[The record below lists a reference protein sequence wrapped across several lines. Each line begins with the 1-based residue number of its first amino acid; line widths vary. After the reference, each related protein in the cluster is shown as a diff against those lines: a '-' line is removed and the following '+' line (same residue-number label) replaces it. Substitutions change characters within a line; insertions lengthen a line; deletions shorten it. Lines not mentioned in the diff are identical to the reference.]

1 MSTLTFKE
9 ESIIERALGMSTGYV
24 LEFDNREFAR
34 FFNDFD
40 VNIYSEK
47 YEDRGTSKANH
58 LRVFLEKEDDL
69 LVGKVLEALLK
80 IIENDNTSPDNLSVE
95 QIDTICKRLVA
106 TRSIN
111 TDDIHAH
118 AKTLNDQNLSNQI
131 IRINN
136 SIDQDP
142 CLAIGAAKEL
152 IETCCKSI
160 LRHLK
165 IVTDDKPNI
174 TKLTKTTLQHLNLLP
189 EQHSGK
195 KKYDN
200 IKNTLQSLSS
210 IVHNVD
216 EIRAE
221 YGTGHGSDAT
231 SPRLQSRHAKLVAGS
246 AITLVN
252 FLYDTYKLQTE
263 G

>member
-1 MSTLTFKE
+1 MSTLTFQE
-9 ESIIERALGMSTGYV
+9 QSLIETVLRMEGGYV
-24 LEFDNREFAR
+24 LEFSNSEFAR

-47 YEDRGTSKANH
+47 YEDKGTSKAKH
-58 LRVFLEKEDDL
+58 LRVFFEKETDR
-69 LVGKVLEALLK
+69 LVGRVLKALLAE
-80 IIENDNTSPDNLSVE
+80 IENNDTRYDKERVKKTY
-95 QIDTICKRLVA
+95 TICERLLA
-106 TRSIN
+106 TGSIN
-111 TDDIHAH
+111 ADDIHAH
-118 AKTLNDQNLSNQI
+118 AETFNDQYLSNQI

-136 SIDQDP
+136 SIDKDP
-142 CLAIGAAKEL
+142 CLAIGSAKEL

-160 LRHLK
+160 LRHLD
-165 IVTDDKPNI
+165 VPADDKPNI
-174 TKLTKTTLQHLNLLP
+174 TKLAKTTLKHLNLLP

-221 YGTGHGSDAT
+221 YGTGHGPDAT